1 MTAPGAKTQIRII
14 VTGGGTGGHLFPGIA
29 VAKELRHKLGDC
41 QIMFIGT
48 DRHIDRNSLDRE
60 NFIVRSL
67 QCSGL
72 KGMGL
77 GQRLRTGLRLPFA
90 VLEAIKLI
98 RDFKP
103 HLVIGVGGYVTGPVL
118 LAARLLAIPSC
129 IHEQNSIPGLANR
142 MSGRLVDK
150 IFLSLPCS
158 HGFPKNKSVLTGNP
172 VRTEILAAALKR
184 KEERPSEPMTI
195 VILGGS
201 QGAHRLNQLVLE
213 AAELLIATSP
223 KRLRFVHQTG
233 VKDKELVTQT
243 YHRLGIEAVCDDF
256 FRDMADIY
264 AKADLAISRAG
275 ATTLAELSVSGIP
288 AILVPYP
295 YAADNHQELNGSYYV
310 HDGGALLY
318 RESELSAKVLAQQVV
333 SLLNNPE
340 KLRTM
345 GDTMKTLGKP
355 EASSEIVTH
364 CLHLIGQTDVA
375 PQHNNI

>member
-1 MTAPGAKTQIRII
+1 MNAASAMTQIRII

-29 VAKELRHKLGDC
+29 VAKELRHKIGDC

-60 NFIVRSL
+60 EFIVRSL
-67 QCSGL
+67 RCSGL

-77 GQRLRTGLRLPFA
+77 GKRLRTGLRLPFA
-90 VLEAIKLI
+90 VLEAMKLI

-103 HLVIGVGGYVTGPVL
+103 QLVIGVGGYVTGPVL
-118 LAARLLAIPSC
+118 LAARLLKIPSC
-129 IHEQNSIPGLANR
+129 IHEQNSVPGLANR
-142 MSGRLVDK
+142 LSGRLVDK
-150 IFLSLPCS
+150 IFLSLPSS
-158 HGFPKNKSVLTGNP
+158 HGFPKHKSVLTGNP
-172 VRTEILAAALKR
+172 VRTEILAAALERTEKR
-184 KEERPSEPMTI
+184 STEPLTI

-213 AAELLIATSP
+213 AAEFLTASSP
-223 KRLRFVHQTG
+223 NRLRFVHQTG
-233 VKDKELVTQT
+233 IKDKELVAQT
-243 YHRLGIEAVCDDF
+243 YHRLGIDAVCEDF
-256 FRDMADIY
+256 FPDMAGVY

-295 YAADNHQELNGSYYV
+295 YAADNHQELNGTYYV
-310 HDGGALLY
+310 HGGGALLY
-318 RESELSAKVLAQQVV
+318 RESELNGNMLAQQVL

-355 EASSEIVTH
+355 EASSEIVSH
-364 CLHLIGQTDVA
+364 CLHLIGLPDIA
-375 PQHNNI
+375 PQHHGI